1 MIAWRLKDV
10 ESQWAGGVAR
20 ELQSPLVNPAVGHFS
35 KMTQKGSNL
44 FTLCHYVLANCPSQG
59 ARTIFKKWSAP
70 VLLLL
75 PQSFVAELWTASIW
89 KCCADWWH
97 VKPNYAKLKSSEISV
112 YSDTNQLARPL
123 LFMIQRNKRNGPNS
137 SSLKLQCVR
146 SKSGQEQRQSQCL
159 GPQMGWTNI
168 ESICDEE
175 HIWSWESE
183 FLRIEASSFIF

>member
-1 MIAWRLKDV
+1 MSLCLGHATVHLKERV
-10 ESQWAGGVAR
+10 LS
-20 ELQSPLVNPAVGHFS
+20 S
-35 KMTQKGSNL
+35 KS
-44 FTLCHYVLANCPSQG
+44 G
-59 ARTIFKKWSAP
+59 A
-70 VLLLL
+70 
-75 PQSFVAELWTASIW
+75 PQSYCFCLSLLWQNFGQHQSGNVVRI
-89 KCCADWWH
+89 DDMSSH
-97 VKPNYAKLKSSEISV
+97 AKLKSSEISV

-175 HIWSWESE
+175 HI
-183 FLRIEASSFIF
+183 